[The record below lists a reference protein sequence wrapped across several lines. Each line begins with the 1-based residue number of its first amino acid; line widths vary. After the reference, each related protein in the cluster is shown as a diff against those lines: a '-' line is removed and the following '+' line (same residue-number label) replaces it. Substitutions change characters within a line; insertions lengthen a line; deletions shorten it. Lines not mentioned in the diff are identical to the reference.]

1 MNHFLTVFYCFRIL
15 LKILQMMACCLS
27 LRHPTCSLGH
37 GKSAPQKG
45 LTYICEAFLHGKEH
59 TTGQAFRHAP
69 HFAPGRY
76 ALCFPFS
83 SALNRSSL
91 LSIPS
96 LLLHGWAPA
105 GFLRG
110 LRRCC
115 FYMDS
120 HGGGE
125 EVSGGEKDTDLFIGL
140 ALHKMRAVH
149 ILVCPAIFAFL
160 PADWDL
166 STFRMT
172 REAGRK
178 VCNAG

>member
-1 MNHFLTVFYCFRIL
+1 MNHFLTVFYCSPIL

-27 LRHPTCSLGH
+27 LRHPDVQLH
-37 GKSAPQKG
+37 GQSAPQKG

-110 LRRCC
+110 FCRLAVSIGIVMEKGKA
-115 FYMDS
+115 YQP
-120 HGGGE
+120 GE
-125 EVSGGEKDTDLFIGL
+125 SLCQKPLC
-140 ALHKMRAVH
+140 H
-149 ILVCPAIFAFL
+149 
-160 PADWDL
+160 PADIW
-166 STFRMT
+166 SKGTGKR
-172 REAGRK
+172 
-178 VCNAG
+178 

>member
-1 MNHFLTVFYCFRIL
+1 MNHFLTVFYCSPIL

-45 LTYICEAFLHGKEH
+45 LTDSCEAFYRGKEH

-76 ALCFPFS
+76 ALCFPFF
-83 SALNRSSL
+83 SALKRSSL

-120 HGGGE
+120 HGERE
-125 EVSGGEKDTDLFIGL
+125 EVSGRERLHIVSTRLFYKSNI
-140 ALHKMRAVH
+140 
-149 ILVCPAIFAFL
+149 
-160 PADWDL
+160 
-166 STFRMT
+166 
-172 REAGRK
+172 
-178 VCNAG
+178 